1 MRFIPVYTDV
11 SLSLASL
18 SLAACKIVRVTM
30 RRILFFF
37 FPFLFVSYLEEIVI
51 NEYRF
56 RKCRETH
63 LGGSRISNI
72 FLLKLKTVVYV
83 LRVVIEHVDSQALR
97 LVNNK

>member
-63 LGGSRISNI
+63 LVRGSRISNI
-72 FLLKLKTVVYV
+72 FLLKLKTVIYV
-83 LRVVIEHVDSQALR
+83 S
-97 LVNNK
+97 